1 MPCIF
6 LFPLLCSVNM
16 LQEQNALDSDWSQ
29 NNKTLEADLNVSYSP
44 ELSPADSRKAE
55 QSQS

>member
-29 NNKTLEADLNVSYSP
+29 NNKTLEADLNVSYSL
-44 ELSPADSRKAE
+44 ELSPADSGKAE